1 MEDLEIKRK
10 QQCPKIKKTRCK
22 RQTMANNLLPDKNK
36 KFDLE
41 DRTTDFARKVIRM
54 CKELPRNPMNDR
66 LVGQVTGSS
75 GSIGANY
82 REANDALGKKD
93 FIHSLKIARRE
104 AKETDHWLILLN
116 EANTGKEKEFQAL
129 IEEAK
134 EYKNIFSS
142 IIQKME

>member
-1 MEDLEIKRK
+1 MSVSEQAQITTNNQETRY
-10 QQCPKIKKTRCK
+10 KI
-22 RQTMANNLLPDKNK
+22 QTMTNNQSPNK
-36 KFDLE
+36 HKFDLE
-41 DRTTDFARKVIRM
+41 ERTTEFACKVIHL
-54 CKELPRNPMNDR
+54 CKKLPRNPINDR

-104 AKETDHWLILLN
+104 AKETSHWLIIL
-116 EANTGKEKEFQAL
+116 KETNPAKKKEFQDL
-129 IEEAK
+129 VEEAK

-142 IIQKME
+142 IIQKTE

>member
-1 MEDLEIKRK
+1 
-10 QQCPKIKKTRCK
+10 
-22 RQTMANNLLPDKNK
+22 
-36 KFDLE
+36 
-41 DRTTDFARKVIRM
+41 
-54 CKELPRNPMNDR
+54 
-66 LVGQVTGSS
+66 VGQVTGSS

-104 AKETDHWLILLN
+104 AKETAHWLILLKV
-116 EANTGKEKEFQAL
+116 ANPGKDKEFQEL

-142 IIQKME
+142 IIQKSQ

>member
-1 MEDLEIKRK
+1 M
-10 QQCPKIKKTRCK
+10 TNN
-22 RQTMANNLLPDKNK
+22 QTPNK
-36 KFDLE
+36 SRFDLE
-41 DRTTDFARKVIRM
+41 ERTTNFARKVIRL

-104 AKETDHWLILLN
+104 AKETSHWLILLQ
-116 EANTGKEKEFQAL
+116 EANSGKEKEFQSL
-129 IEEAK
+129 VEEAN
-134 EYKNIFSS
+134 EYKSIFSA
-142 IIQKME
+142 IIQKSQ